1 MKRKLWIGS
10 ALIALVVAIAGCA
23 PGRAAQTE
31 VAQGT
36 AVAQGVAATLTA
48 VRATEE
54 AAVTA
59 TWTPSPTSTNTAT
72 PTVTP
77 TATAT
82 STPTKTPTP
91 TNTPTPRPTSTPT
104 KTPTPT
110 NTPTPPEVKQIGPIW
125 DSLHDE
131 KYTME
136 VTLQRVRWSGG
147 TQYDQPKKGNVFAVV
162 YVQFKNL
169 GPSMS
174 RSVGWGNLQVLDANG
189 RLIDESF
196 FTDLTDKCEFETV
209 DLIAGGSAEGCFAFE
224 VPAKGRLELI
234 YAPYRYEGLKP
245 GRYLSFVL
253 RE

>member
-77 TATAT
+77 TATA
-82 STPTKTPTP
+82 
-91 TNTPTPRPTSTPT
+91 TSTPT

>member
-91 TNTPTPRPTSTPT
+91 TNTPTP
-104 KTPTPT
+104 
-110 NTPTPPEVKQIGPIW
+110 IGPIW